1 MLGTLRAIAGLAP
14 SDSPVVFDYFEADAF
29 VPERAGKVIQRVQ
42 ELVRNVGEPM
52 KMGFEPSTLSAD
64 LARLGLKLTEDLGP
78 EEIQDRYLSERTDGY
93 HAFEHAH
100 FARAVVV

>member
-14 SDSPVVFDYFEADAF
+14 SGSPVVFDYFEADAF
-29 VPERAGKVIQRVQ
+29 VPERAGQVIQRVQ

-64 LARLGLKLTEDLGP
+64 LNRMGLKLTEDLGP
-78 EEIQDRYLSERTDGY
+78 EEIQERYFSGRTDEY
-93 HAFEHAH
+93 HAFEQVH
-100 FARAVVV
+100 FAKAVVA